1 MSRAAEQWRWLTAGN
16 PQLVQVALVLKVL
29 YDEDVVEEDII
40 LAWHAKS
47 GAGAVVGVAPA
58 AGAAVREAAKPIVD
72 WLREAESDDSEEED

>member
-1 MSRAAEQWRWLTAGN
+1 M
-16 PQLVQVALVLKVL
+16 ALVLKVL

-40 LAWHAKS
+40 LAWHAKA

-58 AGAAVREAAKPIVD
+58 AGAAVREAAQPIVD